1 MKGSSKESTL
11 AKGFLFYFFYF
22 FPPRQLPPVKIG
34 LQFINKGTVVLNKL
48 PCLNQDREA

>member
-1 MKGSSKESTL
+1 MKGSGKQSML
-11 AKGFLFYFFYF
+11 AKGFPIFF